1 MAISSLL
8 FTSGCIATR
17 DWVNEQLSPVNNR
30 VSDNEASINQVGGRV
45 TGVEAQVSKM
55 STQITELQNQLSQTN
70 AKADR
75 ALESLQRL
83 KPERKMVLNF
93 TGGAQF
99 ATNSIEFSGQAKK
112 EIDGFLSDAKGE
124 SADGSS
130 LLYVVAGH
138 TDNTGSD
145 SLNYNLSKR
154 RAENIAA
161 YLMTEK
167 KIDPSRILTVGYGE
181 RTPVADNQTE
191 LGRAETGGSR
201 FSFIRTTSWRR
212 RRRCAAR
219 HALKSAWRGP
229 KLITAEGLSECQSRL
244 ASQDRLLAA
253 RSDCSTA
260 FILLC
265 VIE

>member
-1 MAISSLL
+1 MIQTKILSGGIRLLAISSLL
-8 FTSGCIATR
+8 FTSGCIATQ
-17 DWVNEQLSPVNNR
+17 DWVKEQLSPVNKH

-55 STQITELQNQLSQTN
+55 ATQITELQNQLSQTN
-70 AKADR
+70 VKADR

-99 ATNSIEFSGQAKK
+99 ASNSIDFSGRAKQ

-161 YLMTEK
+161 YLMTER

-181 RTPVADNQTE
+181 RAPVADNQTE
-191 LGRAETGGSR
+191 AGRAKN
-201 FSFIRTTSWRR
+201 RR
-212 RRRCAAR
+212 VEILVYKDNIIVDGAAGAPRAAR
-219 HALKSAWRGP
+219 
-229 KLITAEGLSECQSRL
+229 
-244 ASQDRLLAA
+244 
-253 RSDCSTA
+253 
-260 FILLC
+260 
-265 VIE
+265 